1 MTETEKSTKPRLIY
15 LAHSP
20 NTQGVLWLL
29 EELNVDYDITKFDR
43 PVVERQLGMKET
55 HIQGHAPQLILP
67 DGQVITQ
74 MSACMLYLTET
85 YSTPQSDRVR
95 EDYLISLA
103 VGDIIARVGIKFL
116 FYVLPTQVP
125 FPLSLLVRLLG
136 WGLNKGWLNEEVDN
150 ALQVVENELEGREYL
165 MGSELSRADI
175 AIKIA
180 VDLAVHP
187 KIVDLEKF
195 PRVKDWYERCEA
207 RPAWKRSLEV
217 GIGYQLDWVARYQET
232 QTGSSWRWPLVALAG
247 AFASYAYFYG
257 LN

>member
-1 MTETEKSTKPRLIY
+1 
-15 LAHSP
+15 
-20 NTQGVLWLL
+20 
-29 EELNVDYDITKFDR
+29 
-43 PVVERQLGMKET
+43 MKET

-74 MSACMLYLTET
+74 MSACMLYLIQT
-85 YSTPQSDRVR
+85 YSASPADRLR

-103 VGDIIARVGIKFL
+103 VGDIIARLGIKHL

-125 FPLSLLVRLLG
+125 FPLSSIVKLLG

-150 ALQVVENELEGREYL
+150 ALQVVENELEGRDWL
-165 MGSELSRADI
+165 MGDELSRADI
-175 AIKIA
+175 AIKMG

-187 KIVDLEKF
+187 GMVDLAKF
-195 PRVKDWYERCEA
+195 PRLKAWYERCEA

-217 GIGYQLDWVARYQET
+217 GIGYQLDWAKRYRES
-232 QTGSSWRWPLVALAG
+232 QTGSSWRWPVVALAG

-257 LN
+257 LS